1 MIRIL
6 NSGGVSFESS
16 TSSYR
21 GSVNVNGVRYRTK
34 RYETKRAAQLALTR
48 LKKQILT
55 NNQLSLN

>member
-6 NSGGVSFESS
+6 NSGGISFESS

-48 LKKQILT
+48 LKKQILGS
-55 NNQLSLN
+55 NQLRAS